1 MRLSLLAAALG
12 LLAALV
18 ACDMGP
24 AAPPAKKKPVPTPGA
39 PEWTV
44 THILIAANDS
54 PAPAREAVVRR
65 PKLAAKQVAEA
76 LIAQVQAGRSFD
88 ELVPKFTGD
97 VDSAG
102 KPNTNNGKPGS
113 YTFGP
118 GKMVPEFEKAAK
130 ELAVGQVTP
139 VPVETPY
146 GYHIIRRDK

>member
-1 MRLSLLAAALG
+1 MRFSLLALAFG
-12 LLAALV
+12 LLASLV

-24 AAPPAKKKPVPTPGA
+24 ATSPTKKKPGSTPGE

-44 THILIAANDS
+44 THILIATSDS
-54 PAPAREAVVRR
+54 PAPQHEGKVLRSKPVG
-65 PKLAAKQVAEA
+65 KQVAES
-76 LIAQVQAGRSFD
+76 LIAQIQAGRSFD
-88 ELVPKFTGD
+88 ELVVKFTGD
-97 VDSAG
+97 VDGSG

-118 GKMVPEFEKAAK
+118 GKMVPAFEKAAK

-139 VPVETPY
+139 VPVETQF

>member
-12 LLAALV
+12 LLAALA
-18 ACDMGP
+18 ACDMSP
-24 AAPPAKKKPVPTPGA
+24 TTTPTKKKPGATPGA

-44 THILIAANDS
+44 THILIATSDS
-54 PAPAREAVVRR
+54 PAPQHEGKVLRSKPVG
-65 PKLAAKQVAEA
+65 KHVAES
-76 LIAQVQAGRSFD
+76 LISQIQGGRSFD
-88 ELVPKFTGD
+88 ELVVKFTGD
-97 VDSAG
+97 TDPSG

-118 GKMVPEFEKAAK
+118 GAMVPAFEKAAK
-130 ELAVGQVTP
+130 ELEVGKVTP

>member
-24 AAPPAKKKPVPTPGA
+24 AAPPAKKKPGPTPGA

-44 THILIAANDS
+44 THILIATSSS
-54 PAPAREAVVRR
+54 PAPQHEGKVLRSKPVG
-65 PKLAAKQVAEA
+65 KQVAES
-76 LIAQVQAGRSFD
+76 LIAQIQAGRSFD
-88 ELVPKFTGD
+88 ELVLKFTGD
-97 VDSAG
+97 VDGSG
-102 KPNTNNGKPGS
+102 KPNSNNGKPGS

-139 VPVETPY
+139 VAVETQF

>member
-24 AAPPAKKKPVPTPGA
+24 AAPPAKKKPGPTPGA

-44 THILIAANDS
+44 THILIAAKES
-54 PAPAREAVVRR
+54 PAPQHAGKVVRSK
-65 PKLAAKQVAEA
+65 PIAKQVAES
-76 LIAQVQAGRSFD
+76 LISQIQAGRSFD

-97 VDSAG
+97 LDSAG

-118 GKMVPEFEKAAK
+118 GAMVPAFEKAAK

-139 VPVETPY
+139 VPVETDY